1 MTPQEIV
8 LRYLELGGTRHRL
21 QLASGYAGDTVKR
34 VADGRRVGE
43 QAMRDIVEA
52 ACRIKPSIRRPFGF
66 QELPDHDDSAE
77 FFAAS
82 PFPFLHVGLYHG

>member
-1 MTPQEIV
+1 MTPQAIV

-21 QLASGYAGDTVKR
+21 QLASGYAQDTVKR

-52 ACRIKPSIRRPFGF
+52 ACRIKPSIRRPTDSE
-66 QELPDHDDSAE
+66 ELPDDDSAE